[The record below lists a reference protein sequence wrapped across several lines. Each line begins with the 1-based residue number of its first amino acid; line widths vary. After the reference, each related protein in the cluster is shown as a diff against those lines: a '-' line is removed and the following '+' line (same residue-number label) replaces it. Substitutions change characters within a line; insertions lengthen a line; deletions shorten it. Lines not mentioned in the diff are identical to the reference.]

1 MRCRH
6 EAILYSEMSIC
17 HLCPLEAVRTVRYA
31 DVPNVSWNPGTK
43 RQYRYR
49 HDEKKWSPL
58 LILAIIHG
66 QEGEGDVQETLPVK
80 EGAPL

>member
-1 MRCRH
+1 M
-6 EAILYSEMSIC
+6 
-17 HLCPLEAVRTVRYA
+17 
-31 DVPNVSWNPGTK
+31 DGGPGTK

-66 QEGEGDVQETLPVK
+66 QEGEGEVQEARPVK
-80 EGAPL
+80 EGVPL